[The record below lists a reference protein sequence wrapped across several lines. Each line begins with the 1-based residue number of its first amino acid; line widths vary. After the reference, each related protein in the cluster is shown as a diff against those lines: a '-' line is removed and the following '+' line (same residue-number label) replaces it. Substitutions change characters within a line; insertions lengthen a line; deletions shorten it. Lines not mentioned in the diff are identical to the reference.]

1 MRLSRKELLA
11 MTVHSSLKTYCS
23 MLGFP
28 YAIPRWENLSPEDMA
43 FSMDIIALVLE
54 WIAVAEMTPGDVH
67 MLWLNKRRSQGYKLG
82 NKRDRANKV
91 HPNMMPYELL
101 PKREQMKA
109 KIVLETIR
117 LFGNIEDQQQQRGDV
132 VHG

>member
-1 MRLSRKELLA
+1 
-11 MTVHSSLKTYCS
+11 

-28 YAIPRWENLSPEDMA
+28 YAIPRWENLSPDDMT

-67 MLWLNKRRSQGYKLG
+67 MLWLNKRRNQGYKLG